1 LGLINGCDENL
12 RPAEARGSGIHHIA
26 LAKAVLPALH
36 HLDEMESSLP
46 PPDCAGYQP
55 RGLFA
60 QSRIRLVIGLVR
72 RFPEREYAT
81 CVGPPE
87 AGGFKPFIFIT
98 PEGNQAVDD
107 YVKSQTEKLTG
118 AVGKLTLVD
127 KGSFK
132 TDHGD
137 TGMRL
142 VVRNDSSPR
151 KVESIRYVFSAKN
164 GLLLVF
170 KCQCLSADD
179 AQFRPIFDASMK
191 SLTLDKD

>member
-1 LGLINGCDENL
+1 MKWSRRCLLL
-12 RPAEARGSGIHHIA
+12 IA
-26 LAKAVLPALH
+26 LVINLAACSRNPGSDSSSGSSAGSPDLGKAVTE
-36 HLDEMESSLP
+36 D
-46 PPDCAGYQP
+46 
-55 RGLFA
+55 GLFSF
-60 QSRIRLVIGLVR
+60 QGPKGWEPQDD
-72 RFPEREYAT
+72 PEREYAT